1 MTKTQTSWAFRLSTL
16 PIRTKLTLVSA
27 LVMLALIALPSLSL
41 YRDTTIR
48 NINQTRL
55 AIVSLDS
62 MLLELQRDQN
72 DFVNVFELKY
82 LDKFS
87 LTFEKFVES
96 TENLKQQFWD
106 LNLPIDT
113 LEQLVMLTSDYQYL
127 FEVMA
132 EQKILIGQDYT
143 KGIRKEINLGLK
155 TIDEA
160 LRAVPNDDN
169 LRQSLQNELVLLR
182 LPVQELQVRHQGTQ
196 IDIFETQFT
205 KIEKTAHFR
214 ITDLAIRS
222 TFMSALIK
230 FRKDVRALNTA
241 TQTVGLTYDD
251 GLNGEISLIVN
262 AAHQILN
269 RLNTEVNA
277 AIDVRE
283 NNLNTL
289 LSAMAGFF
297 LIAFVLTISMLYRS
311 ISVPIRNVTSI
322 MTRLADGD
330 LAFNIP
336 DHPRRDEIGDMFR
349 ALRVFKMGAI
359 IRQRTQ
365 IALRTAHD
373 ELENRVEERTR
384 ELSEEVE
391 EHRLTEK
398 MLMHAREDAESANQ
412 AKSQFLANMSHE
424 LRTPLNAIIGYAEM
438 LQEDAEDAGN
448 DVLSDDLGKIRS
460 AGRHLLGIISEIL
473 DLSKIEAGHVDIY
486 VEHFVIQDVIDTVAD
501 TVRPLIAT
509 NDNTFV
515 IDIHDNAGDMD
526 SDITRLRQ
534 ILLNFLSNAAKFTDH
549 GTITLSVWREPKAEG
564 DTIVFSVAD
573 DGIGM
578 NEEQQ
583 SHVFDPFIQAD
594 VSTTRKYGG
603 TGLGLTINREFAR
616 HLGGEVRVESSTNK
630 GTTFFVHLPAKA
642 PLEPHMG
649 EGI

>member
-16 PIRTKLTLVSA
+16 PIRTKLTLVSV

-41 YRDTTIR
+41 YRDATIR

-87 LTFEKFVES
+87 LTFEKFVLS

-132 EQKILIGQDYT
+132 EQKLLIGQDYT

-155 TIDEA
+155 TIDKA
-160 LRAVPNDDN
+160 LSAVPNDGN

-196 IDIFETQFT
+196 IDVFEKQFS
-205 KIEKTAHFR
+205 KIEKTANLS

-222 TFMSALIK
+222 TFMSALTK
-230 FRKDVRALNTA
+230 FRKNVRALNTA
-241 TQTVGLTYDD
+241 TQAVGLTYDD

-277 AIDVRE
+277 AIDIRE
-283 NNLNTL
+283 SNLNTL

-297 LIAFVLTISMLYRS
+297 VIAFVLTIAMLYRS

-336 DHPRRDEIGDMFR
+336 DHPRRDEIGDMFK

-398 MLMHAREDAESANQ
+398 MLMHAREDAESANH

-438 LQEDAEDAGN
+438 LQEDAEDANN

-473 DLSKIEAGHVDIY
+473 DLSKIEAGHVEIY

-509 NDNTFV
+509 NNNTFV
-515 IDIHDNAGDMD
+515 IDINDNAGVMD

-549 GTITLSVWREPKAEG
+549 GTITLSVSRELKDEG
-564 DTIVFSVAD
+564 DIIVFSVAD

-578 NEEQQ
+578 NEEQL
-583 SHVFDPFIQAD
+583 SHVFDPFTQAD

-616 HLGGEVRVESSTNK
+616 HLGGEVKVESTINK
-630 GTTFFVHLPAKA
+630 GTTFFVHLPAQA
-642 PLEPHMG
+642 PLGPHME